1 MLYLLKKNLPTYL
14 GNNSFLMCHKSAH
27 LWTFKKLMIVM
38 PPTFK
43 LVLQFQGK
51 YDGNDT
57 QALSVEKASCLGLL
71 YALMTHS

>member
-1 MLYLLKKNLPTYL
+1 
-14 GNNSFLMCHKSAH
+14 
-27 LWTFKKLMIVM
+27 M

-57 QALSVEKASCLGLL
+57 QALSVEKGSCLDLL